1 VQEKFKEMQG
11 EFRTVKKKVK
21 GKALRAS
28 VRIQSKLNPKATR
41 DPQSPPPPEPTPP
54 TPPTSE

>member
-1 VQEKFKEMQG
+1 VQEKFKEMKG

-28 VRIQSKLNPKATR
+28 VRIQSKLKPKEKR
-41 DPQSPPPPEPTPP
+41 DPPADATD
-54 TPPTSE
+54 TSSG